1 MVTKDHG
8 TPVFPKKMSAIKRTK
23 NEWPSAVC
31 ACKLKL
37 WRVTELQVRS
47 LLPHHF
53 QKQEFLTETGGM
65 NANCHHKACQR
76 ASVISSTAKM
86 LLRLVTAFKYQQR
99 RDYKTE
105 LIARMA
111 TGFIII
117 QPESRRKWILPDDT
131 ENLIQLLTRKQVQ
144 CFLGFLRL
152 ALAVVLLWL
161 VLLSP
166 LR

>member
-1 MVTKDHG
+1 MNGPQLYVLASSSYGAWLNCRCGPFCHT
-8 TPVFPKKMSAIKRTK
+8 TS
-23 NEWPSAVC
+23 
-31 ACKLKL
+31 
-37 WRVTELQVRS
+37 RS
-47 LLPHHF
+47 RNF
-53 QKQEFLTETGGM
+53 WQRRGM

-117 QPESRRKWILPDDT
+117 QPESRRKWILSDDT